1 MKCNAQGDWFKQ
13 TTPFLRFQTA
23 VLFYLK
29 PPTPTTT
36 VETTKMSVRGTLG
49 MSDVYPGIYLGSA
62 CVVTPHD
69 LFTRNVKCL
78 VWATPEIDPVPL
90 PEDLRVVRVYVKDEE
105 QQQISHYFP
114 SVAQAYRKCLDADC
128 SMCVVC
134 RAGIS
139 RSATLVLAA
148 LMTCSDLSLRE
159 AYTIV
164 KAARPIIRPNHG
176 FFKQVPS
183 QQTQHQHLPQ
193 PHQTPQHMRQ
203 PQQAQPQ
210 HLPQPQQTPQH
221 LRQPQQAQ
229 PQHLPQPQ
237 QTQLQQ
243 LQRFQRTQLQQ
254 LQRLQELN

>member
-176 FFKQVPS
+176 FFKQLVEYEREIRGRTTVALVPS
-183 QQTQHQHLPQ
+183 PYDSRELVPDVYLEEIQQGVQGTFNMFLPL
-193 PHQTPQHMRQ
+193 
-203 PQQAQPQ
+203 A
-210 HLPQPQQTPQH
+210 
-221 LRQPQQAQ
+221 
-229 PQHLPQPQ
+229 
-237 QTQLQQ
+237 
-243 LQRFQRTQLQQ
+243 
-254 LQRLQELN
+254 